1 MLSDQQPREE
11 NTREHREK
19 LQAALLSVG
28 INEEEIAEVREAVVH
43 IEPADAHH
51 E

>member
-19 LQAALLSVG
+19 LQAALLS
-28 INEEEIAEVREAVVH
+28 
-43 IEPADAHH
+43 DAHYG
-51 E
+51 